1 MAKYNNIRYKPKF
14 DNAKD
19 IEDTLV
25 RYFEE
30 CDENGEPYSVTGL
43 ALALGT
49 SRKVLLDY
57 EHCMD
62 DLENRNNKLKS
73 LDDET
78 KLEISNTIKRAKAI
92 CENYNEIKLL
102 DPSISKS
109 PIGYIFALKNF
120 GWVDKQEI
128 VNTDKKALEDMTEDE
143 LNRRLEELKK

>member
-19 IEDTLV
+19 IEDILAK
-25 RYFEE
+25 YFEE

-62 DLENRNNKLKS
+62 DLERRNNKLKS
-73 LDDET
+73 LDEKT
-78 KLEISNTIKRAKAI
+78 KLEISNTIKKAKDI
-92 CENYNEIKLL
+92 CENYNEVRLL
-102 DPSISKS
+102 DPNVKKS

-120 GWVDKQEI
+120 GWEDKQEVI
-128 VNTDKKALEDMTEDE
+128 NTDKKSTEDMTEDE
-143 LNRRLEELKK
+143 INRRLSELSE